1 MMMMNYF
8 KVLGIVFGLAAFL
21 KPFYMHLLPWDENRF
36 IEKFYSEERPPYI
49 VVIALLGLALIALTW
64 YLHFTLNVANSIY
77 ITVLFSLTAIK
88 ALVLLLDYQKFQKA
102 VASMLRK
109 DRGRGVVLIDIGASV
124 IGLII
129 LIASFMLY

>member
-1 MMMMNYF
+1 MHYF
-8 KVLGIVFGLAAFL
+8 KLLGIIFGMAAFL
-21 KPFYMHLLPWDENRF
+21 KPIYMHLLPWDENSF
-36 IEKFYSEERPPYI
+36 IEKFYSEKRPPYI
-49 VVIALLGLALIALTW
+49 VIIALLGLALIALTW
-64 YLHFTLNVANSIY
+64 YLHFTLEIANSIY

-124 IGLII
+124 IGLIV
-129 LIASFMLY
+129 LIATFVLY